1 MHRTVG
7 FITGAIALAVAVNYA
22 TSDNYWWEGEIKVD
36 TLSRAVFSGPSAIYL
51 DELETET
58 GKETEKGTG
67 VKLSCENSNGA
78 FGVFSDAMCPD
89 KTAATMVTIIPFLF
103 AAATMV
109 PLFTKHNAAPLAA
122 AGCAVATAVVT
133 TILLIELSDGYSN
146 LDGQKLGAIE
156 LKSDT
161 PSLTM
166 AGVIDAIV
174 ALTVLPLFYTGVVIW
189 DMMHGGEGWDFF

>member
-22 TSDNYWWEGEIKVD
+22 TSDNYWWEGEIKIN
-36 TLSRAVFSGPSAIYL
+36 TESNAVFSGPSAVYMDKIGEFGDL
-51 DELETET
+51 
-58 GKETEKGTG
+58 EKGSG
-67 VKLSCENSNGA
+67 FKMSCENSNDQ
-78 FGVFSDAMCPD
+78 FEVFSDELCPD
-89 KTAATMVTIIPFLF
+89 KTAATMATIIPFLF

-133 TILLIELSDGYSN
+133 IILLIELSDGYSN
-146 LDGQKLGAIE
+146 LDGQKMGANE
-156 LKSDT
+156 VKSDT

-166 AGVIDAIV
+166 AGVLDAIV
-174 ALTVLPLFYTGVVIW
+174 ALTILPLFYTGVVIW

>member
-22 TSDNYWWEGEIKVD
+22 TSDNYWWEGEIEDGVD
-36 TLSRAVFSGPSAIYL
+36 SIPVFSGPSAVY
-51 DELETET
+51 TEAFDQEAAEN
-58 GKETEKGTG
+58 GSGL
-67 VKLSCENSNGA
+67 KLSCENSNGE
-78 FGVFSDAMCPD
+78 FGFLSDGLCPD
-89 KTAATMVTIIPFLF
+89 KTAATMITIIPFLF

-109 PLFTKHNAAPLAA
+109 PLFTKHKAAPLAA

-133 TILLIELSDGYSN
+133 IILLIELSDGYN
-146 LDGQKLGAIE
+146 NMDGQNE

-166 AGVIDAIV
+166 AGVLDAIV
-174 ALTVLPLFYTGVVIW
+174 ALTILPLFYTGVVIW